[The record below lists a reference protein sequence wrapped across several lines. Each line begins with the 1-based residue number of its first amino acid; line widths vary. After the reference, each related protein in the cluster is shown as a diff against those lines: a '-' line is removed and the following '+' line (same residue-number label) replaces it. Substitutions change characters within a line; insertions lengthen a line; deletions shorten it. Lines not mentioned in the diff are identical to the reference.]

1 MSFEVAIR
9 RKVQAFIDS
18 LPEKDQQIVIN
29 TLDRLAD
36 SPYPGKSGDKEK
48 LVLSGGSFAYRIHIG
63 RRYTAFYTIGK
74 EAKLVQI
81 HFVMTIEQAHKKYG
95 R

>member
-1 MSFEVAIR
+1 VSFDVAIG
-9 RKVQAFIDS
+9 RKAQAFINS
-18 LPEKDQQIVIN
+18 LPEKDRQIVIN

-36 SPYPGKSGDKEK
+36 SPYPGKGGDKEK
-48 LVLSGGSFAYRIHIG
+48 LVLPGGIIAYRIHVS
-63 RRYTAFYTIGK
+63 RRYTAFYTSDK